1 LALADIASWMPSLE
15 SGVQWNGITY
25 TPEFVSGGFFSLDGF
40 HPTQKGANLI
50 ANQFILAINAAYG
63 STFPTV
69 YCEDCNGV
77 LFP

>member
-1 LALADIASWMPSLE
+1 
-15 SGVQWNGITY
+15 VQWNGITY